1 MNRLTTSYNYLI
13 IILMIVLPI
22 LGTTSFNAFQIF
34 LEILLWLLLI
44 YGIIKHEI
52 NRIEFAIILV
62 FLLIFIGSSFVNN
75 ITSILINFKLFG
87 LFIFSLIYFN
97 KVDFFPKKLLYGFL
111 YLNVIYAILA
121 KIFNFWI
128 IESLPF
134 FVKQDVYLGSRP
146 VGLLGSPHATS
157 NFLSLFLLYLM
168 YQGKQRVIQLIIIFA
183 LYLYSSWTAVLAL
196 ILNIIYFWLEKIVK
210 IKINPYLFIL
220 SGLLVAFIGM
230 EIFINFFKDVEE
242 IRFYSLEIMAP
253 MLFDV
258 NYYKGI
264 FSFFSSN
271 HDLLILKQE
280 NTFADVGNEL
290 GIVKIIVEGGIIL
303 SFLSLYLILK
313 RINYFVVFFIVTL
326 FHYSFFIN
334 MPFIFFFAVF
344 ANKEIRKYLNQSN
357 VSIT

>member
-1 MNRLTTSYNYLI
+1 MNKLTTSYNYLI
-13 IILMIVLPI
+13 VILMMILPI
-22 LGTTSFNAFQIF
+22 LGATSFNAIQII
-34 LEILLWLLLI
+34 LEVLLWLLLI
-44 YGIIKHEI
+44 YGIIKHKI
-52 NRIEFAIILV
+52 NRIEFVIILV
-62 FLLIFIGSSFVNN
+62 FLLTFIGSAFVNN
-75 ITSILINFKLFG
+75 ITSILLNFKLFG

-97 KVDFFPKKLLYGFL
+97 KVDFFPIKILYGFL
-111 YLNVIYAILA
+111 FLNIFYSVLA

-157 NFLSLFLLYLM
+157 TFLSLFLLYLM
-168 YQGKQRVIQLIIIFA
+168 YQGKQRVIQLIIIFS

-196 ILNIIYFWLEKIVK
+196 VLNIIFFWLVKILK
-210 IKINPYLFIL
+210 IKINPYLFIF
-220 SGLLVAFIGM
+220 SGLLVAFIGL
-230 EIFINFFKDVEE
+230 EILLTFFKDVEE

-253 MLFDV
+253 MLFDI

-280 NTFADVGNEL
+280 QTFADVGNEL

-303 SFLSLYLILK
+303 SILSLYLILK
-313 RINYFVVFFIVTL
+313 RINYFIIFFIVTL

-334 MPFIFFFAVF
+334 MPFIFFFAVS
-344 ANKEIRKYLNQSN
+344 ANKEVRKYINESN
-357 VSIT
+357 FAII